1 VMAGINDLLMGKGC
15 WPRNPTALRAIGN
28 VTALRSIEMM
38 ETLMEKLPATHFI
51 LSLIL
56 PAGDFADGDE
66 KWRWPNPLTLGI
78 LAANEWIA
86 KAFGAEDRVT
96 VLDCGPLYL
105 PTGSWIEPTLQGDG
119 LHPSEEGVELLAKC
133 FAPHV
138 EQGMR
143 GPRRQQPSQRTSER
157 HLDHDSQRSRSE
169 RDKRRHPSQLDNV
182 GSESREQN
190 QSNA

>member
-1 VMAGINDLLMGKGC
+1 MLSLACSIQKCTPPPIDFKLRGSFLMCLLGVLASTHSSNTRASNSYFPMQ
-15 WPRNPTALRAIGN
+15 PTAFMLDSQP
-28 VTALRSIEMM
+28 RSQNCC
-38 ETLMEKLPATHFI
+38 A
-51 LSLIL
+51 
-56 PAGDFADGDE
+56 
-66 KWRWPNPLTLGI
+66 
-78 LAANEWIA
+78 
-86 KAFGAEDRVT
+86 
-96 VLDCGPLYL
+96 
-105 PTGSWIEPTLQGDG
+105 Q
-119 LHPSEEGVELLAKC
+119 
-133 FAPHV
+133 V